1 MPDADRSWVGGATR
15 TDDQPS
21 VGVARPRA
29 RRGFQES
36 QIGPKAGIRA
46 CWRSWTRRRVVDSG
60 PRRQPA
66 DGARTENSLTGGS
79 SARGGFEQTEAMAEL
94 DAIRLASRPA
104 SVASLTSDLRGLG
117 LSRGATVI
125 VHSSLSRLGYVA
137 GGSQAVVLA
146 LLEAIGTS
154 GTLIMPTHSS
164 DLSDPAAWR
173 HPPVPEEWWEEIRAS
188 MPAFDPDL
196 TPTRRMG
203 SVVECFRHLSGVRRS
218 NHPTVSAAALGPN
231 AGVIVT
237 GHALAFGLGES
248 SPQARLYDLNG
259 WVLLLGVSHAN
270 NTSLHLAEYRS
281 DFPNKP
287 WTVHSSPV
295 VVHGQRKWV

>member
-1 MPDADRSWVGGATR
+1 
-15 TDDQPS
+15 
-21 VGVARPRA
+21 
-29 RRGFQES
+29 
-36 QIGPKAGIRA
+36 
-46 CWRSWTRRRVVDSG
+46 
-60 PRRQPA
+60 
-66 DGARTENSLTGGS
+66 
-79 SARGGFEQTEAMAEL
+79 MAEL

-164 DLSDPAAWR
+164 DLSDPASWR

-188 MPAFDPDL
+188 MPAFDADL

-295 VVHGQRKWV
+295 VVHGQRKWVSYDDLEGDEDDFEQIGEDFAAAGLEAHGAVGAGTGRLCRVRDIVDFGVRWMNTHRTSPE